1 MNKLLHFAGNS
12 AAALGILICLVAG
25 VTRLTGSY
33 YVLGYEAITLF
44 IGGIALM
51 VMACLAKLHRLNATR
66 PSFPINYEP

>member
-1 MNKLLHFAGNS
+1 MNKLLDLAGNI

-33 YVLGYEAITLF
+33 YVLGHEVITLF

-51 VMACLAKLHRLNATR
+51 VMACLAKLHRLSAT
-66 PSFPINYEP
+66 

>member
-1 MNKLLHFAGNS
+1 MDKLLDFAGNI

-51 VMACLAKLHRLNATR
+51 VMACLTKLHRLSAT
-66 PSFPINYEP
+66 